1 MLGAY
6 GILHG
11 TGWASGMLGAGNV
24 WFRLLIF
31 FAKLGGKL
39 VCGTGNKLI
48 TQKK

>member
-31 FAKLGGKL
+31 LQNWAESWYVGRE
-39 VCGTGNKLI
+39 I
-48 TQKK
+48 S